1 MTNRELIEQLNI
13 IVKENYD
20 SEMCG
25 ITSERSQGNYDDVF
39 SDGESFG
46 RSWLAYEIG
55 CLIGMDLE
63 EPQEPKYS
71 WEE

>member
-1 MTNRELIEQLNI
+1 MENVIEKIKELVNS
-13 IVKENYD
+13 NYD

-25 ITSERSQGNYDDVF
+25 ATSEWSFGNSDDVF
-39 SDGESFG
+39 SDGESYG

-55 CLIGMDLE
+55 CILNMELE

-71 WEE
+71 WEEE